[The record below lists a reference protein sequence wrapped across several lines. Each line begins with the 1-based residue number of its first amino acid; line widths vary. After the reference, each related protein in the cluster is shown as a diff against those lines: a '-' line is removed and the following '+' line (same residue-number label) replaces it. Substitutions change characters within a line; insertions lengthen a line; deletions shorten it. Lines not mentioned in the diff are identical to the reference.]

1 MGALNLGVVWSLL
14 TVLSGNLRAG
24 SCAVALVLVLAGCA
38 EKNFVP
44 GSPMARLFQAA
55 GILPVPS
62 SGQPKPPS
70 VKRHPDSTPR
80 RHEDLTPLF
89 LPM

>member
-14 TVLSGNLRAG
+14 SVLSGNLRAG
-24 SCAVALVLVLAGCA
+24 FCAVALVLVLAGCA

-62 SGQPKPPS
+62 SGQPMSAQAIADRPCPKGPQ
-70 VKRHPDSTPR
+70 
-80 RHEDLTPLF
+80 LF
-89 LPM
+89 RARLQA